1 MIVTPDASV
10 LLKWVLPGDD
20 EQDTGA
26 ALALRD
32 EAAAG
37 TLDLV
42 VPQLWIYEV
51 GNTLA
56 RRFPEDA
63 DELLASLADFGLT
76 EARLDAKV
84 ESPRRVPVG
93 EVRCRVLRRGL
104 PCRGARPPGRV
115 RHGGRRVCAP
125 RLGGRGHFVSSALAD
140 ALNRQVRKTSG
151 NSRGLRRCRERTG
164 TQLQQASAS
173 GLRRPAR
180 VRVGVQEGRRPLTH
194 ERTAAPRQPHRSHS
208 CQPAAGYRNPSAG
221 VRACTSSTSTS
232 RETRTKCR

>member
-10 LLKWVLPGDD
+10 LLRWVLPGDD
-20 EQDTGA
+20 EQDTDA

-76 EARLDAKV
+76 EAKLDSRWRTRALSLSV
-84 ESPRRVPVG
+84 TYGVAFYDAAYHAVALGLGGVFVTADERYVRRVSEVG
-93 EVRCRVLRRGL
+93 GI
-104 PCRGARPPGRV
+104 
-115 RHGGRRVCAP
+115 
-125 RLGGRGHFVSSALAD
+125 SSL
-140 ALNRQVRKTSG
+140 LFW
-151 NSRGLRRCRERTG
+151 RT
-164 TQLQQASAS
+164 
-173 GLRRPAR
+173 P
-180 VRVGVQEGRRPLTH
+180 
-194 ERTAAPRQPHRSHS
+194 
-208 CQPAAGYRNPSAG
+208 
-221 VRACTSSTSTS
+221 
-232 RETRTKCR
+232 